1 MSDKGIGNL
10 WSTERVKIAGREFY
24 RIPRAEWNKHMK
36 VLFPDKVH
44 LYADN
49 DGPAVMFPYYPFD
62 DRLEFPAQST
72 TEDVGFLIK
81 AGIVSHSVDFSARA
95 SALGGFPATKLM
107 LFAEDDWY
115 AECFSVLTAHGW
127 MVNGDIPREL
137 IDRLEAIEGKG
148 IYERVK
154 TQLSIGFADGDDTW
168 EIFLYELAATHFA
181 PPLSRLWYAANMLS
195 LYYIHRDDMRT
206 GYLWCEYHMRM
217 RYELFALKHIEMT
230 EKNRES
236 GMKGGQADKKRE
248 RYQVL
253 DKLAGQRFKVMAFA
267 SDREFIRLAKA
278 MAAEY
283 DSKAETTLFTV
294 GGKPLSIKWYD
305 EWASHFRSMARRA
318 E

>member
-1 MSDKGIGNL
+1 MSDKSIGNM
-10 WSTERVKIAGREFY
+10 WGTERVKIAGREFY
-24 RIPRAEWNKHMK
+24 RVPRAEWNKRMK
-36 VLFPDKVH
+36 ELFPGKEH

-49 DGPAVMFPYYPFD
+49 DSPAVLFPYYPFD

-81 AGIVSHSVDFSARA
+81 AGIVSHSVDFSDRP

-115 AECFSVLTAHGW
+115 GECFSVLTAHGW
-127 MVNGDIPREL
+127 MVNGNIPSEL
-137 IDRLEAIEGKG
+137 IERLESVEGEG

-154 TQLSIGFADGDDTW
+154 DQLSSGFETGDDSW
-168 EIFLYELAATHFA
+168 EVYLYELAATHFS

-195 LYYIHRDDMRT
+195 LFYVHHDDMRT

-236 GMKGGQADKKRE
+236 GMKGGQAEKKRE
-248 RYQVL
+248 RYQIL
-253 DKLAGQRFKVMAFA
+253 DRLAGQKFKVMAFA
-267 SDREFIRLAKA
+267 SDREFIRIAKS
-278 MAAEY
+278 MAADY
-283 DSKAETTLFTV
+283 DSKADSPLFTV
-294 GGKPLSIKWYD
+294 GGKSLSKKWYD
-305 EWASHFRSMARRA
+305 EWASHFRSVARGT